1 MFNQG
6 TRKIIYNTFMYIKVR
21 VVASARKEEV
31 AEESADHFLIKV
43 KEPAK
48 QNLAN
53 VRIRQ
58 IIASRF
64 NVSVLKVRII
74 NGHHSPSKLL
84 VVDTEE

>member
-1 MFNQG
+1 
-6 TRKIIYNTFMYIKVR
+6 MYIKVR
-21 VVASARKEEV
+21 VVASARKEEIT
-31 AEESADHFLIKV
+31 EESVDHFLIKV

-53 VRIRQ
+53 TRVRQ

-64 NVSVLKVRII
+64 NVPIPKVRVI